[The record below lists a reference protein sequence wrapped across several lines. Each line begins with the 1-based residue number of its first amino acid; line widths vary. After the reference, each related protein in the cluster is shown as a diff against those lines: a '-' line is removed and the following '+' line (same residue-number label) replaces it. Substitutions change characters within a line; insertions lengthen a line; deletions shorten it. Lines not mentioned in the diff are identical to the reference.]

1 MIPPNVLTYWQGQFR
16 GGRQV
21 FDNEAVSLTIDAS
34 LDTARAAMIL
44 TRDDGMVAVALQPSL
59 AERAGLLDA
68 GPIVLSDL
76 RARLAA
82 SGIVLNDPD
91 FLFYRVPNRPVLQA
105 ESASVRRLT
114 EADHDAFDQF
124 YQSASPQDRDDAWVE
139 FDDAAV
145 FGSFGGER
153 LVCAASMVP
162 WRESPLADLGVLT
175 LPDARRRGHAR
186 AVIAAIAGHAVAAG
200 YEPQYRCQT
209 DNGASIALARSA
221 GFASLGRWEVI
232 LNPDD

>member
-1 MIPPNVLTYWQGQFR
+1 MIPPNVLAYWQGQFG

-21 FDNEAVSLTIDAS
+21 FDNGAVSLTIDAS

-44 TRDDGMVAVALQPSL
+44 TRDDGTVAVALQPSL
-59 AERAGLLDA
+59 AERASLLDA
-68 GPIVLSDL
+68 ESITLLDL

-82 SGIVLNDPD
+82 SGIILNDPD
-91 FLFYRVPNRPVLQA
+91 FLFYRAADRPLQQA
-105 ESASVRRLT
+105 LSASVRRLT

-139 FDDAAV
+139 FDHAAV
-145 FGSFGGER
+145 FGTFDGDR

-175 LPDARRRGHAR
+175 LPDARGRGNAR
-186 AVIAAIAGHAVAAG
+186 AVIAAIADHAVAAG

-209 DNGASIALARSA
+209 DNGASVALARSV

-232 LNPDD
+232 RNLDD